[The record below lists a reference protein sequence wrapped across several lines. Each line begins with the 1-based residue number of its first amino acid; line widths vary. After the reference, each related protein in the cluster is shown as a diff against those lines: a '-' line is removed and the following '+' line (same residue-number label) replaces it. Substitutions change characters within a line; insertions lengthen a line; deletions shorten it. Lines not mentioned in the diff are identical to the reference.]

1 MMENSRYL
9 DAVIL
14 LRLLI
19 AMILAGII
27 GWDREHSGHSAGLRT
42 NMLVGM
48 GAALFTNTG
57 DLLIRHFQV
66 YDSAVH
72 ADPIRV
78 LQAIVL
84 GISFL
89 GSGVIFVSRH
99 EDQVHGLTTAAS
111 VWTVTGVGIVVGL
124 GHYALGAAITALV
137 LIVLEA
143 VRKIEGFSDGRK
155 KADPQGKR

>member
-1 MMENSRYL
+1 MEKSWYL
-9 DAVIL
+9 DGAIL
-14 LRLLI
+14 MRLLV
-19 AMILAGII
+19 AMILAGIV
-27 GWDREHSGHSAGLRT
+27 GWDREQSGHSAGLRT

-48 GAALFTNTG
+48 GAALFTNTS
-57 DLLIRHFQV
+57 DLLVRHFQA
-66 YDSAVH
+66 YGAAVH

-99 EDQVHGLTTAAS
+99 ADEVRGLTTAAS

-124 GHYALGAAITALV
+124 GYYALAIGITALV
-137 LIVLEA
+137 LVVLEA
-143 VRKIEGFSDGRK
+143 VRKLEAFSAGRK
-155 KADPQGKR
+155 KPGPRGNQ